1 MAAEEV
7 KGMERMLG
15 GRKRQK
21 REVKE
26 TRVDRWLSLPRKKG
40 KKDRKKE
47 RKKKVSTDRQIHN
60 LRTTDRQTHIWT
72 DRRTHS
78 QCQKVVKPLPGA
90 IKRLLMDAVFHPP
103 LNRKI

>member
-26 TRVDRWLSLPRKKG
+26 TRVDRWLSLPRKLYVFFWQL
-40 KKDRKKE
+40 
-47 RKKKVSTDRQIHN
+47 VSRQKNVQVLIELMHSN
-60 LRTTDRQTHIWT
+60 LGRI
-72 DRRTHS
+72 
-78 QCQKVVKPLPGA
+78 
-90 IKRLLMDAVFHPP
+90 
-103 LNRKI
+103 

>member
-26 TRVDRWLSLPRKKG
+26 TRVDRWLSLPQAFCPRGCLKLS
-40 KKDRKKE
+40 KE
-47 RKKKVSTDRQIHN
+47 SLVQI
-60 LRTTDRQTHIWT
+60 
-72 DRRTHS
+72 
-78 QCQKVVKPLPGA
+78 
-90 IKRLLMDAVFHPP
+90 
-103 LNRKI
+103 

>member
-26 TRVDRWLSLPRKKG
+26 TRVDRWLSLPLSSLDLIPDSFLGLLEAKA
-40 KKDRKKE
+40 
-47 RKKKVSTDRQIHN
+47 
-60 LRTTDRQTHIWT
+60 LRVMLSGRNG
-72 DRRTHS
+72 S
-78 QCQKVVKPLPGA
+78 PY
-90 IKRLLMDAVFHPP
+90 
-103 LNRKI
+103 

>member
-26 TRVDRWLSLPRKKG
+26 TRVDRWLSLPQVLTK
-40 KKDRKKE
+40 
-47 RKKKVSTDRQIHN
+47 I
-60 LRTTDRQTHIWT
+60 L
-72 DRRTHS
+72 
-78 QCQKVVKPLPGA
+78 QKLN
-90 IKRLLMDAVFHPP
+90 KR
-103 LNRKI
+103 

>member
-26 TRVDRWLSLPRKKG
+26 TRVDRWLSLPQKPG
-40 KKDRKKE
+40 KLIIELRAK
-47 RKKKVSTDRQIHN
+47 N
-60 LRTTDRQTHIWT
+60 LR
-72 DRRTHS
+72 
-78 QCQKVVKPLPGA
+78 
-90 IKRLLMDAVFHPP
+90 
-103 LNRKI
+103 KID

>member
-26 TRVDRWLSLPRKKG
+26 TRVDRWLSLPQEQLYVLIELK
-40 KKDRKKE
+40 
-47 RKKKVSTDRQIHN
+47 
-60 LRTTDRQTHIWT
+60 
-72 DRRTHS
+72 
-78 QCQKVVKPLPGA
+78 
-90 IKRLLMDAVFHPP
+90 
-103 LNRKI
+103 NREK

>member
-26 TRVDRWLSLPRKKG
+26 TRVDRWLSLP
-40 KKDRKKE
+40 
-47 RKKKVSTDRQIHN
+47 QAN
-60 LRTTDRQTHIWT
+60 
-72 DRRTHS
+72 RRRGTLHWS
-78 QCQKVVKPLPGA
+78 EPDMVG
-90 IKRLLMDAVFHPP
+90 
-103 LNRKI
+103 

>member
-26 TRVDRWLSLPRKKG
+26 TRVDRWLSLPPTTPMSG
-40 KKDRKKE
+40 KRHE
-47 RKKKVSTDRQIHN
+47 GLWRSSISQI
-60 LRTTDRQTHIWT
+60 THT
-72 DRRTHS
+72 RMTPMSFRVT
-78 QCQKVVKPLPGA
+78 
-90 IKRLLMDAVFHPP
+90 
-103 LNRKI
+103 

>member
-26 TRVDRWLSLPRKKG
+26 TRVDCSLPQYF
-40 KKDRKKE
+40 
-47 RKKKVSTDRQIHN
+47 SFMAN
-60 LRTTDRQTHIWT
+60 LVILAQ
-72 DRRTHS
+72 S
-78 QCQKVVKPLPGA
+78 
-90 IKRLLMDAVFHPP
+90 M
-103 LNRKI
+103 

>member
-26 TRVDRWLSLPRKKG
+26 TRVDRWLSLPPSMFFKLLG
-40 KKDRKKE
+40 C
-47 RKKKVSTDRQIHN
+47 S
-60 LRTTDRQTHIWT
+60 L
-72 DRRTHS
+72 
-78 QCQKVVKPLPGA
+78 QCMMA
-90 IKRLLMDAVFHPP
+90 KREKLTA
-103 LNRKI
+103 

>member
-26 TRVDRWLSLPRKKG
+26 TRVDRWLSLPHKCTSSP
-40 KKDRKKE
+40 
-47 RKKKVSTDRQIHN
+47 VALNFPFS
-60 LRTTDRQTHIWT
+60 
-72 DRRTHS
+72 
-78 QCQKVVKPLPGA
+78 QKVGPYG
-90 IKRLLMDAVFHPP
+90 IGFFS
-103 LNRKI
+103 

>member
-26 TRVDRWLSLPRKKG
+26 TRVDRWLSLPPMLFFFSNL
-40 KKDRKKE
+40 KD
-47 RKKKVSTDRQIHN
+47 
-60 LRTTDRQTHIWT
+60 
-72 DRRTHS
+72 
-78 QCQKVVKPLPGA
+78 
-90 IKRLLMDAVFHPP
+90 
-103 LNRKI
+103 

>member
-26 TRVDRWLSLPRKKG
+26 TRVDRWLSLPLF
-40 KKDRKKE
+40 DYYNIIL
-47 RKKKVSTDRQIHN
+47 TILH
-60 LRTTDRQTHIWT
+60 
-72 DRRTHS
+72 RR
-78 QCQKVVKPLPGA
+78 
-90 IKRLLMDAVFHPP
+90 
-103 LNRKI
+103 

>member
-26 TRVDRWLSLPRKKG
+26 TRVDRWLSLPPEITIIG
-40 KKDRKKE
+40 MM
-47 RKKKVSTDRQIHN
+47 VSSNVEYQGLSIDT
-60 LRTTDRQTHIWT
+60 
-72 DRRTHS
+72 
-78 QCQKVVKPLPGA
+78 P
-90 IKRLLMDAVFHPP
+90 
-103 LNRKI
+103 

>member
-26 TRVDRWLSLPRKKG
+26 TRVDRWLSLPHLG
-40 KKDRKKE
+40 LFLVAD
-47 RKKKVSTDRQIHN
+47 TQ
-60 LRTTDRQTHIWT
+60 LY
-72 DRRTHS
+72 
-78 QCQKVVKPLPGA
+78 
-90 IKRLLMDAVFHPP
+90 KRLCPSVHW
-103 LNRKI
+103 

>member
-26 TRVDRWLSLPRKKG
+26 TRVDRWLSLP
-40 KKDRKKE
+40 
-47 RKKKVSTDRQIHN
+47 QIKNICPIELMMRILNLHN
-60 LRTTDRQTHIWT
+60 ILY
-72 DRRTHS
+72 
-78 QCQKVVKPLPGA
+78 
-90 IKRLLMDAVFHPP
+90 
-103 LNRKI
+103 N

>member
-26 TRVDRWLSLPRKKG
+26 TRVDRWLSLPQGRGKKRKEREKKRKGRKKG
-40 KKDRKKE
+40 KRGKQEVRKGRNKEGKE
-47 RKKKVSTDRQIHN
+47 RWKE
-60 LRTTDRQTHIWT
+60 
-72 DRRTHS
+72 
-78 QCQKVVKPLPGA
+78 
-90 IKRLLMDAVFHPP
+90 
-103 LNRKI
+103 